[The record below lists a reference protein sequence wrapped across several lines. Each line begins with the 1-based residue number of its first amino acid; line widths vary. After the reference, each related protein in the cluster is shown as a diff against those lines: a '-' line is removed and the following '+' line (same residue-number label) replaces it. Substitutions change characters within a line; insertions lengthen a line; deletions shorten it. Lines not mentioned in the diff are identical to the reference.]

1 MFTLVLRESLFFGPE
16 HATVDSNPAGLKLA
30 GPRLARP
37 RLARPRLAAKIENNS
52 NHWRAKELPDEP
64 NRDRSDQHQGRYGLL
79 AAIGSALATEI
90 QCFRELK
97 VAKRARPL
105 DLADLV

>member
-1 MFTLVLRESLFFGPE
+1 MFTLVLREALFFGPE
-16 HATVDSNPAGLKLA
+16 HTAVDSNSA
-30 GPRLARP
+30 GPK
-37 RLARPRLAAKIENNS
+37 LARPRLAAKRENNS

-79 AAIGSALATEI
+79 AAIGSALAADI
-90 QCFRELK
+90 QCFLAFK